1 MTLDPRLPPRE
12 QVITRELIEGH
23 ARRQPDKVFVR
34 FEDGS
39 TWTYAELRERVVA
52 TAIGLQALGVK
63 QGDFVLSWLPNGS
76 RVITVWFA
84 LNYIG
89 AVWVPINT
97 AYRGS
102 LLQHVVALSGARLMI
117 ADSRLLPRL
126 AELGRTNLRQV
137 VCVGAEHPEIPGAG
151 VLPESVLDPV
161 GGVLIDLERPLQP
174 WDTEAVICTSGTT
187 GPSKAVLSSYLQL
200 WFVAQAYP
208 VDAGDRILINIPLF
222 HTSGAGSVYRMLMRG
237 GSIAIVESFS
247 TSTFWDVVRAT
258 EATFL
263 TLIGAMTP
271 FLMQQRASPRDRDHT
286 LRKVVMAPLH
296 DEAAAFTARFGVDV
310 YTAFNMTEACCPI
323 FSAANPAIRGTCG
336 RARQGVELRIVDEN
350 DCEVPVGQV
359 GELVMRT
366 DMPWAM
372 NSGYHDNPEATAKAW
387 RNGWFHSGDAFR
399 CDAEGNYYF
408 VDRMKDAIRRRGENI
423 SSFEVEAE
431 ICAHPGVREAAVVAA
446 ASGFNEDEVLAVV
459 APAAGRTI
467 DPEALIGFLAGRL
480 PHFMIPR
487 YLRFVAELPRTST
500 HKVQKQT
507 LRSDGVTADTWD
519 REKAGIVFKRQAL
532 R

>member
-1 MTLDPRLPPRE
+1 MLEPRMPPRE
-12 QVITRELIEGH
+12 KVITRELIDGH
-23 ARRQPDKVFVR
+23 ARDRPDKVFVR
-34 FEDGS
+34 FEDGA

-63 QGDFVLSWLPNGS
+63 QGDFVLSWLPNGA
-76 RVITVWFA
+76 RTLTVWFA

-89 AVWVPINT
+89 AVWMPLNT
-97 AYRGS
+97 AYRGA
-102 LLQHVVALSGARLMI
+102 LLRHVVALSGARLMI
-117 ADSRLLPRL
+117 ADGRLLPRL
-126 AELGRTNLRQV
+126 AELGPTDLRQV
-137 VCVGAEHPEIPGAG
+137 VSVGTDMPAVPGTD

-161 GGVLIDLERPLQP
+161 GGVLADLERPLQP
-174 WDTEAVICTSGTT
+174 WDTEAAICTSGTT

-208 VDAGDRILINIPLF
+208 VNAEDRILVNIPLF
-222 HTSGAGSVYRMLMRG
+222 HTSGAGAVYRMLMHG

-247 TSTFWDVVRAT
+247 TATFWEAVRAT
-258 EATFL
+258 GATFL

-271 FLMQQRASPRDRDHT
+271 FLMKQPTTPRDRDHT
-286 LRKVVMAPLH
+286 LRKVVMAPLV
-296 DEAAAFTARFGVDV
+296 DEAAAFSARFGVTV
-310 YTAFNMTEACCPI
+310 HTAFNMTEACCPI
-323 FSAANPAIRGTCG
+323 FSDANPSKRGTCG
-336 RARQGVELRIVDEN
+336 RARRGVELRIVDEH
-350 DCEVPVGQV
+350 DCEVPSGQV

-372 NSGYHDNPEATAKAW
+372 CSGYHRDPEATARAW

-399 CDAEGNYYF
+399 CDGEGNYYF
-408 VDRMKDAIRRRGENI
+408 VDRLKDAIRRRGENI

-431 ICAHPGVREAAVVAA
+431 ICAHPDVREAAVVAA

-459 APAAGRTI
+459 APVAGRSLE
-467 DPEALIGFLAGRL
+467 PAALIGFLAGRL

-487 YLRFVAELPRTST
+487 YLRIVSELPKTPT
-500 HKVQKQT
+500 HKVQKQL
-507 LRSDGVTADTWD
+507 LRSEGVTEDTWD
-519 REKAGIVFKRQAL
+519 REKSGIVFKRQAL